1 MNDQSDGT
9 VASSPA
15 RAVVSPERARPAG
28 RHRSRL
34 SIRAGIGITLITV
47 WSAATFTG
55 VLLYVAPTGRRSGR
69 DDILLGLT
77 KTTWGDIHWW
87 VSLAAVA
94 VTIVHVI
101 VDWKTFRACL
111 RHIVHATA
119 SNAPSAGLPPRST

>member
-1 MNDQSDGT
+1 MNDQSDAT

-15 RAVVSPERARPAG
+15 RAVASPERARPAG

-47 WSAATFTG
+47 WSVATFTG

-77 KTTWGDIHWW
+77 KSTWGDIHWW

-111 RHIVHATA
+111 RHIVHAAA